1 MCSGPAVAGVCDHE
15 AVTDSWGDFF
25 VASGGA
31 AAALTGLLFIA
42 VSLRPA
48 GIRHSTLLFGRARSA
63 FYAFATVTVVA
74 LLALMGTESR
84 LVGIAQLGAAAAT
97 LALSAPFTRTA
108 RRSGALHLGRASAY
122 YGGLVIVGAGGLAR
136 AAGASLDTASAIL
149 ATGVLVLLVIA
160 LSNSWQLV
168 ISHEEPTGSPG

>member
-1 MCSGPAVAGVCDHE
+1 VIDRWA
-15 AVTDSWGDFF
+15 DFY

-31 AAALTGLLFIA
+31 DAALTGLLFIA

-63 FYAFATVTVVA
+63 FYAFATVTIVA

-84 LVGIAQLGAAAAT
+84 LVGVAQAGAAAAT
-97 LALSAPFTRTA
+97 IVLSAPFTRTA
-108 RRSGALHLGRASAY
+108 FRAGALHLGRASSY
-122 YGGLVIVGAGGLAR
+122 YGGLLIVVGGGLAR
-136 AAGASLDTASAIL
+136 ASGASLDTSSAVL
-149 ATGVLVLLVIA
+149 AIGVLVLLVIA